1 MRLLADTYVED
12 VGRGA
17 QRERRAVDD
26 EGDGGQAVDLAAFN
40 GVLGRE
46 GGRELGVT
54 GSLG

>member
-17 QRERRAVDD
+17 QRERRAIDD
-26 EGDGGQAVDLAAFN
+26 EGNGGQAVDLAAFN